1 MNANEGFL
9 MARQIIQKCK
19 LCGAYSNSLDGKE
32 CEGTS
37 QAAAPLKWTP
47 EDPQAHRRRKLNEVE
62 SNKWNDTLPSLSEEE

>member
-1 MNANEGFL
+1 
-9 MARQIIQKCK
+9 MARQLIQKCK
-19 LCGAYSNSLDGKE
+19 LCGAYSYNLDCKE

-47 EDPQAHRRRKLNEVE
+47 EDPQDHRRRKLNELE